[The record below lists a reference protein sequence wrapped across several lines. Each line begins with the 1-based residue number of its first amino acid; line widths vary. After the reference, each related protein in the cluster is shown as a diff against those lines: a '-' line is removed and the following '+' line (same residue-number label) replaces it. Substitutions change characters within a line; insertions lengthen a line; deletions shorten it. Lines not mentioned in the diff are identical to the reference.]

1 MAPLINS
8 NPTVCSKSRAGKE
21 PRKHQSSSYL
31 LAFCW
36 KGIQQ
41 FTLCLGEWYQL
52 TVDSPHIWP
61 VMRKVFHVTPSD
73 FLLFMGFVRS
83 SLWHKR
89 HGVSNHR
96 QLYDLFNSLFKPTTK
111 NTSKLSIIS
120 LCVCVYPVMEKA
132 WSMPWRHYCPACR
145 TSLIATRFW
154 VVVICPIIK
163 CLTVLEFSFIFFD
176 LCLFIIIFNLIWIM
190 YLL

>member
-73 FLLFMGFVRS
+73 FLLFMGFIRS

-120 LCVCVYPVMEKA
+120 LCVCVCPVMEKA
-132 WSMPWRHYCPACR
+132 WSMPWRHYICQFIQLEVFLLHRRCHR
-145 TSLIATRFW
+145 EKQKLILTTVTS
-154 VVVICPIIK
+154 
-163 CLTVLEFSFIFFD
+163 FSLSTQEKTQSGISVK
-176 LCLFIIIFNLIWIM
+176 
-190 YLL
+190 